1 MLDKNL
7 MVKVTNRDNGTVGY
21 TIPDLGNLHRT
32 FQSGETK
39 EISMDELRKLS
50 YIPGGNQILKNYL
63 VIENEDAV
71 NELLNEVEPEYYYSE
86 EDVKKL
92 LLQGTLDQFEDCLNF
107 APEGIINLVKKL
119 AVDLK
124 LNDVAKRQMLLEKTG
139 FNVTSAININ
149 EATMEDDAAPVKT
162 RKAAAITETV
172 KEESSPVRKSTTIA
186 TGKYKVVSK

>member
-7 MVKVTNRDNGTVGY
+7 MIKVTNRDNGSVGY

-39 EISMDELRKLS
+39 EISMEELRKIS
-50 YIPGGNQILKNYL
+50 YIPGGNQLLENYL
-63 VIENEDAV
+63 VIENEEAV
-71 NELLNEVEPEYYYSE
+71 KELLNEVEPEYYYSE
-86 EDVKKL
+86 EDVKNL

-124 LNDVAKRQMLLEKTG
+124 LNDVAKRKMLLEKTG
-139 FNVTSAININ
+139 FNVTSAIAIN
-149 EATMEDDAAPVKT
+149 EETLESEESAPAKT
-162 RKAAAITETV
+162 RKAAAITATG
-172 KEESSPVRKSTTIA
+172 SSTTARKSVAA
-186 TGKYKVVSK
+186 TGRYKVVSK

>member
-1 MLDKNL
+1 MLDKNT
-7 MVKVTNRDNGTVGY
+7 MIKIRNRDNGTVGY
-21 TIPDLGNLHRT
+21 YIPELNNLRRN
-32 FQSGETK
+32 FMVGETK
-39 EISMDELRKLS
+39 EITMDELRKLS

-149 EATMEDDAAPVKT
+149 EATMEEDTAPAKT
-162 RKAAAITETV
+162 RKAAAITETT

>member
-39 EISMDELRKLS
+39 EVSMDELRRLS
-50 YIPGGNQILKNYL
+50 YIPGGHQILENYL
-63 VIENEDAV
+63 VIENEEAV
-71 NELLNEVEPEYYYSE
+71 QELLNQVEPEYYYSK
-86 EDVKKL
+86 EDIENL
-92 LLQGTLDQFEDCLNF
+92 LLKGSLDQLEDCLNF
-107 APEGIINLVKKL
+107 APEGIINLVKKM

-124 LNDVAKRQMLLEKTG
+124 LNDVAKREMLLKKTG

-149 EATMEDDAAPVKT
+149 EMTTEEETTSVKT
-162 RKAAAITETV
+162 RKAAAITETRQ
-172 KEESSPVRKSTTIA
+172 EAAEPVRKAAVT

>member
-1 MLDKNL
+1 MLDKNTII
-7 MVKVTNRDNGTVGY
+7 KVTNRDNGTVGY

-39 EISMDELRKLS
+39 EVSMDELRKLS
-50 YIPGGNQILKNYL
+50 YIPGGNQILENYL

-71 NELLNEVEPEYYYSE
+71 NELLNSVEPEYYYSE
-86 EDVKKL
+86 DDVKKL
-92 LLQGTLDQFEDCLNF
+92 LLQGTLDQLEDCLNF

-124 LNDVAKRQMLLEKTG
+124 LNDVAKREMLLKKIG
-139 FNVTSAININ
+139 FNVTSAISIN
-149 EATMEDDAAPVKT
+149 EMTAEEETTSVKT
-162 RKAAAITETV
+162 RKAAAITETKQEAV
-172 KEESSPVRKSTTIA
+172 EPVRKAAAT

>member
-50 YIPGGNQILKNYL
+50 YVPGGSQILENYL
-63 VIENEDAV
+63 VIGNEDAV
-71 NELLNEVEPEYYYSE
+71 KELLNGVEPEYYYSE

-92 LLQGTLDQFEDCLNF
+92 LLYGTLDQFEDCLNF

-124 LNDVAKRQMLLEKTG
+124 LNDVAKRKMLLDKTG
-139 FNVTSAININ
+139 FNVTSAISIN
-149 EATMEDDAAPVKT
+149 EATLEEENVAPEKT
-162 RKAAAITETV
+162 RKAAAITATND
-172 KEESSPVRKSTTIA
+172 PTIPTRKSATVP